1 MFHVFHVFHF
11 FRVLHVLRVFRDR
24 SDKSHMATWEL
35 GVKAPADE
43 SQCCEMLVVRSHR
56 ASLVGSTREQQ
67 WNQWEREMMKDGKKL
82 GGGEKRMRATWGD
95 HPYYLM
101 FQCPAR
107 HVVRDMRN
115 TFLGCNDSFSTVC
128 GCYDTCLCE
137 FCGKTAALSAMLRT
151 PTSMSVMFF
160 ADLRAPDLRFG
171 AMRMNTLVWHDMN
184 RCLFT
189 RWAWKHQRGTLKCA
203 SMQYLKSMYGCGQT
217 VPQVKVWLRC
227 LDTILRGFTCG
238 SQGGDFD
245 VNVAACPPYELQSR
259 MNPYEPP
266 EDEIRQEILEFATR

>member
-1 MFHVFHVFHF
+1 
-11 FRVLHVLRVFRDR
+11 
-24 SDKSHMATWEL
+24 MATWEP

-67 WNQWEREMMKDGKKL
+67 RNQWEREMMKDGKKL

-107 HVVRDMRN
+107 HVMRDMRN

-137 FCGKTAALSAMLRT
+137 FCWKTAALSAMLRT
-151 PTSMSVMFF
+151 PTSKE
-160 ADLRAPDLRFG
+160 RARCMKFG
-171 AMRMNTLVWHDMN
+171 DN
-184 RCLFT
+184 
-189 RWAWKHQRGTLKCA
+189 
-203 SMQYLKSMYGCGQT
+203 
-217 VPQVKVWLRC
+217 
-227 LDTILRGFTCG
+227 
-238 SQGGDFD
+238 
-245 VNVAACPPYELQSR
+245 
-259 MNPYEPP
+259 
-266 EDEIRQEILEFATR
+266 QEIANQLHRESGRKEETARNLAAKRAARNYGSYGPSSPACRELDALYEAEGAGPLFE